1 MSSNAQVSTLM
12 AALTAVQADVSGLLD
27 KANSLTQQ
35 LQSQQDA
42 VNQQPAAAASEPVDL
57 SQAIQ
62 LAQSIRD
69 TLEGTVSDV
78 QDHVDTA
85 QASSGSA
92 DQTTGSVDQSGG
104 ATVDNTTAEQTV
116 IGEGGQPVDT
126 GSTGTGGSSGQ
137 DASQQGVDTGGSGQ

>member
-104 ATVDNTTAEQTV
+104 ATVDTTAEQTV